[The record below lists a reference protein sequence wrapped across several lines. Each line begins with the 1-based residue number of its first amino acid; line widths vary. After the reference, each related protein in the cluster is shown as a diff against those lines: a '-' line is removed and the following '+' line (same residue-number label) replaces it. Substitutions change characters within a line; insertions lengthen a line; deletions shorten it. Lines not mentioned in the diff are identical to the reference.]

1 MYSQWKFCTIIC
13 CCKLIINVIPR
24 KQGWKKNKSSMSNA
38 VYNYVKMQVQMQS
51 NQIRLTV
58 SYYLNKPLLRVRKQ
72 TCTISLSVLPQQSFQ
87 QLSVTWIWNGKCS
100 RTYQKQNNSIITPRN
115 FGVHRTRARS
125 RILLETLLKCCEAE
139 QKERMMHAHWVCGL
153 KEYYYK

>member
-1 MYSQWKFCTIIC
+1 
-13 CCKLIINVIPR
+13 
-24 KQGWKKNKSSMSNA
+24 MSHA

-87 QLSVTWIWNGKCS
+87 QLSVTWIWTGKCS
-100 RTYQKQNNSIITPRN
+100 RTYQKALLPQ
-115 FGVHRTRARS
+115 G
-125 RILLETLLKCCEAE
+125 ILVFTEQELGAE
-139 QKERMMHAHWVCGL
+139 FF
-153 KEYYYK
+153 